1 MKEEELLNRIKE
13 SASDLKVPDS
23 LSPGNITGMLE
34 KGRRRR
40 QSRKK
45 YYYVQTAAALLV
57 LSLCVYAYTVIFPGE
72 MAGVPENGAAEIAEV
87 RPSQEDHEG
96 STPDSVTGQNR
107 TEDAVPLEK
116 GEQELT
122 HKDAGDSY
130 VVAKSYSQVLET
142 VNNSLEAVYTEQGI
156 SAGSPESASDG
167 TGNQNIP
174 VAESPRA
181 ETADEISQ
189 DKQLTDSSLP
199 YSSTNVQT
207 DGVDESDIVIT
218 DGSYLYVRNSQ
229 GVEIVDLREGSLKKA
244 GYLTLT
250 DDRMD
255 SEVLEM
261 YVDGDRLY
269 LIIQDYNTLLHKDG
283 GSPEAG
289 TGFKRRAGMP
299 ESDVQGNVGEANDGA
314 IYLGSC
320 GIDDYL
326 MNTDAQVNVFTYD
339 ISDRRKPVLI
349 DTMTQDGH
357 YKTSRKLGDIL
368 YLFTEKRVNIPVG
381 LSDKEK
387 ERGDR
392 FIPLVNGEMLAEDCI
407 YLPESGSTGL
417 IVSSIDVNKPGEI
430 VDNIMIMHDT
440 VDIYVSQSAMYLYQT
455 KYMTGQSLTEIAKFS
470 LDHGRI
476 DAVNAESVHGIVT
489 DTFAVNEYQGQLR
502 ILTNQSDASGRRS
515 NSLYLFDSE
524 LKLTGTLENIAEEE
538 SIYAARFMGTMAYF
552 VTYRNTDPLFAADL
566 SDSRNPKLLGELKIT
581 GFSEYLH
588 FWGENKLLGI
598 GYETDQNSGEYKGI
612 KLVMFDISDPADL
625 KVLGSIVVKGG
636 CYSPALDLG
645 EYKGIMADPGENL
658 IGFTT
663 VSRGNN
669 VESSDYCLFS
679 WEDNGFQM
687 LLEESVTES
696 LISSEC
702 RGIYVGNLF
711 LVVTPEEVRSYDRQN
726 GYKHIETLEW

>member
-23 LSPGNITGMLE
+23 LSPGKITGMLE

-45 YYYVQTAAALLV
+45 YYHVQTAAALLV
-57 LSLCVYAYTVIFPGE
+57 LSLCVYAYTVVFPGE

-87 RPSQEDHEG
+87 RPSQEDNEG

-107 TEDAVPLEK
+107 TEDASPLEK
-116 GEQELT
+116 GEQEPT

-130 VVAKSYSQVLET
+130 VVAESYSQVLET
-142 VNNSLEAVYTEQGI
+142 VNNSLEAAYTEQGI
-156 SAGSPESASDG
+156 SAGSPDSTSDG
-167 TGNQNIP
+167 TGNQNISVTGSP
-174 VAESPRA
+174 KAEIA
-181 ETADEISQ
+181 EDISR
-189 DKQLTDSSLP
+189 DTQLADSSLP

-229 GVEIVDLREGSLKKA
+229 GVEIVDLREGSLKEA

-250 DDRMD
+250 DDLMD

-289 TGFKRRAGMP
+289 TDFKGRAGMP

-326 MNTDAQVNVFTYD
+326 INTDAQVNVLTYD
-339 ISDRRKPVLI
+339 ISNRRKPVLI

-387 ERGDR
+387 ETGDR

-417 IVSSIDVNKPGEI
+417 IVSSMDVNKPGEV
-430 VDNIMIMHDT
+430 VDNIMIMHDN
-440 VDIYVSQSAMYLYQT
+440 VDIYVSRSAMYLYQT

-476 DAVNAESVHGIVT
+476 DAVNAESVRGIVT
-489 DTFAVNEYQGQLR
+489 DTFAVNEYEGQLR
-502 ILTNQSDASGRRS
+502 ILTNQSNASGNIS
-515 NSLYLFDSE
+515 NSLYLLDSE
-524 LKLTGTLENIAEEE
+524 LKLTGTLENIVEEE
-538 SIYAARFMGTMAYF
+538 SIYAARFMGNMAYF

-598 GYETDQNSGEYKGI
+598 GYETDQDSGEYKGI

-625 KVLGSIVVKGG
+625 KVLGGNVVKGG
-636 CYSPALDLG
+636 CYSPALDFG
-645 EYKGIMADPGENL
+645 DYKGIMADPGENL

-663 VSRGNN
+663 VSRGKN